1 MPAKKMFKKK
11 AKTSQRWL
19 TKYKPTSSAI
29 IPRAPGIGRSLK
41 TRLETS
47 FFYNATLNTGGT
59 TGIYHGYLNPGSC
72 YDPCGDLAAIQPLG
86 FDQLKTL
93 FARYLVTGGYVEVE
107 VCPNDVFGGACNPL
121 LFAMAPSTVVTAFA
135 TYQGAAGQPHSKEG
149 VIAVG
154 QSKKFTSRFNT
165 QQIIGSRLPVVAED
179 SGALVTADPAT
190 GQNVIYNLF
199 LQVSQT
205 LAVTAVLR
213 IKIVQDVIFDQRI
226 SVVDV

>member
-1 MPAKKMFKKK
+1 MPAKKIFKKK

-47 FFYNATLNTGGT
+47 FFYNATTAASGIFTGHL
-59 TGIYHGYLNPGSC
+59 YPGSC
-72 YDPCGDLAAIQPLG
+72 NDPCGSLAAIQPAG
-86 FDQLKTL
+86 FDQLKAL

-107 VCPNDVFGGACNPL
+107 VSPSEATVTAQHPWVFS
-121 LFAMAPSTVVTAFA
+121 MAPSTVVTAFA
-135 TYQGAAGQPHSKEG
+135 TYQGAAAQPYSKEG
-149 VIAVG
+149 LIAFG
-154 QSKKFTSRFNT
+154 ESKKFTSRFNT
-165 QQIIGSRLPVVAED
+165 QQMIGSRLPVVAED
-179 SGALVTADPAT
+179 SGALIAADPAT
-190 GQNVIYNLF
+190 GQNVVYNLF
-199 LQVSQT
+199 LQVSQAA
-205 LAVTAVLR
+205 AVSAVLR